1 MIYRDCNL
9 RYTVVTVFFVTSH
22 MQNPFKGSINI
33 DFYTNQSTI
42 KYIVLVVAAIIGV
55 GSIIYTT
62 QLVDVLKERE
72 RENIKLWAKAVE
84 FTTTADGASLNF
96 ITDNIIRPDNSLP
109 VIILDSATSEIL
121 TTRNVQFDSSLN
133 QDQIDDYLNKV
144 LNQMKAE
151 NDPQPILIRD
161 RPGSKIV
168 SIQYVYFRNSRLLRQ
183 LSAYPYIQLS
193 VIAVFAFIAYLAF
206 SYSRKAEQNR
216 VWVGLAKET
225 AHQLGTPLS
234 SLMAWVEYLR
244 ELPQMEGR
252 YDIIMELNKDVQ
264 RLEMIT
270 SRFSN
275 IGSNPV
281 LKNEEVS
288 EVIEETIAYLKP
300 RVSSKVAFVI
310 DADAPH
316 LSAKM
321 NRPLFE
327 WVVENIVKNGVD
339 AMSGIGKITITIGQ
353 ESEGMVFIDI
363 ADDGKGIV
371 KGKIKE
377 VFKPGFTTKKRGWGL
392 GLTLVKRIIE
402 NYHMGKIFVK
412 TSSADVGTVFRIV
425 LKD

>member
-1 MIYRDCNL
+1 
-9 RYTVVTVFFVTSH
+9 
-22 MQNPFKGSINI
+22 MQNPFKGSLGI

-62 QLVDVLKERE
+62 QLVNVLKERE

-84 FTTTADGASLNF
+84 FSTVADGGSLNF

-109 VIILDSATSEIL
+109 VIILDSATNEIL

-133 QDQIDDYLNKV
+133 QNQIDDYLNKV

-168 SIQYVYFRNSRLLRQ
+168 SVQYVYFRNSRLLRQ

-244 ELPQMEGR
+244 ELPQMEDR
-252 YDIIMELNKDVQ
+252 HDIIIELNKDVQ

-363 ADDGKGIV
+363 ADDGKGIA

>member
-1 MIYRDCNL
+1 
-9 RYTVVTVFFVTSH
+9 
-22 MQNPFKGSINI
+22 MQNPFKGSLSI

-62 QLVDVLKERE
+62 QLVNILKERE
-72 RENIKLWAKAVE
+72 RENIELWAKAVE
-84 FTTTADGASLNF
+84 FSTVADIASLNF

-109 VIILDSATSEIL
+109 VIILDSATNEIL
-121 TTRNVQFDSSLN
+121 TTRNIEVEESYN
-133 QDQIDDYLNKV
+133 QKQADDYLNEM
-144 LNQMKAE
+144 LDQMKEE

-193 VIAVFAFIAYLAF
+193 VIAIFAFIAYLAF

-244 ELPQMEGR
+244 ELPQMENR
-252 YDIIMELNKDVQ
+252 QEIITELNKDVQ

-270 SRFSN
+270 ARFSN
-275 IGSNPV
+275 IGSKPI
-281 LKNEEVS
+281 LKDEEVS
-288 EVIEETIAYLKP
+288 EVIEGVIAYLKP
-300 RVSSKVAFVI
+300 RVSSKVLFVV
-310 DADAPH
+310 DADSPH
-316 LSAKM
+316 LVAKM

-327 WVVENIVKNGVD
+327 WVIENIVKNGID
-339 AMSGIGKITITIGQ
+339 AMSGIGKITVTVGQ

-363 ADDGKGIV
+363 ADDGKGIA

-402 NYHMGKIFVK
+402 NYHMGKIYVK
-412 TSSADVGTVFRIV
+412 SSHTDVGTVFRIS
-425 LKD
+425 LKN

>member
-1 MIYRDCNL
+1 
-9 RYTVVTVFFVTSH
+9 
-22 MQNPFKGSINI
+22 MQNPFKGSLNI

-62 QLVDVLKERE
+62 QLVDILKERE

-109 VIILDSATSEIL
+109 VIILDSATNEIL
-121 TTRNVQFDSSLN
+121 TTRNIEIDSSLN
-133 QDQIDDYLNKV
+133 TVQAEDFLKKA
-144 LNQMKAE
+144 LAQMKTE
-151 NDPQPILIRD
+151 NDPQPILFRD

-193 VIAVFAFIAYLAF
+193 VIAIFASIAYLAF

-244 ELPQMEGR
+244 ELPQMENR
-252 YDIIMELNKDVQ
+252 QDIIAELNKDVQ

-275 IGSNPV
+275 IGSNPA
-281 LKNEEVS
+281 LKNEEVP
-288 EVIEETIAYLKP
+288 EVIEEIVAYLKP
-300 RVSSKVAFVI
+300 RVSSKVSFVI
-310 DADAPH
+310 DVEAPN
-316 LSAKM
+316 LTAKM

-327 WVVENIVKNGVD
+327 WVIENIVKNGID
-339 AMSGIGKITITIGQ
+339 AMSGIGKITITVGQ
-353 ESEGMVFIDI
+353 ESKGMVFIDI
-363 ADDGKGIV
+363 SDDGKGIA

-412 TSSADVGTVFRIV
+412 ASHIDVGTVFRIV
-425 LKD
+425 LKN

>member
-1 MIYRDCNL
+1 
-9 RYTVVTVFFVTSH
+9 
-22 MQNPFKGSINI
+22 MQNPFKGSLSI

-62 QLVDVLKERE
+62 QLVNILKERE
-72 RENIKLWAKAVE
+72 RENIELWAKAVE
-84 FTTTADGASLNF
+84 FSTVADIASLNF

-109 VIILDSATSEIL
+109 VIILDSATNEIL
-121 TTRNVQFDSSLN
+121 TTRNIEVEESYN
-133 QDQIDDYLNKV
+133 QKQVDDYLNEM
-144 LNQMKAE
+144 LGQMKEE

-193 VIAVFAFIAYLAF
+193 VIAIFAFIAYLAF

-244 ELPQMEGR
+244 ELPQMENR
-252 YDIIMELNKDVQ
+252 QEIITELNKDVQ

-270 SRFSN
+270 ARFSN
-275 IGSNPV
+275 IGSKPI
-281 LKNEEVS
+281 LKDEEVS
-288 EVIEETIAYLKP
+288 EVIEGVIAYLKP
-300 RVSSKVAFVI
+300 RVSSKVLFVV
-310 DADAPH
+310 DADSPH
-316 LSAKM
+316 LVAKM

-327 WVVENIVKNGVD
+327 WVIENIVKNGID
-339 AMSGIGKITITIGQ
+339 AMSGIGKITVTVGQ

-363 ADDGKGIV
+363 ADDGKGIA

-402 NYHMGKIFVK
+402 NYHMGKIYVK
-412 TSSADVGTVFRIV
+412 SSHTDVGTVFRIS
-425 LKD
+425 LKN

>member
-1 MIYRDCNL
+1 LIRL
-9 RYTVVTVFFVTSH
+9 IFVTSR
-22 MQNPFKGSINI
+22 MQNPFKGSLNI

-62 QLVDVLKERE
+62 QLVDILKERE

-109 VIILDSATSEIL
+109 VIILDSATNEIL
-121 TTRNVQFDSSLN
+121 TTRNIEIDSSLN
-133 QDQIDDYLNKV
+133 TVQAEDFLKKA
-144 LNQMKAE
+144 LAQMKTE
-151 NDPQPILIRD
+151 NDPQPILFRD

-193 VIAVFAFIAYLAF
+193 VIAIFASIAYLAF

-244 ELPQMEGR
+244 ELPQMENR
-252 YDIIMELNKDVQ
+252 QDIIAELNKDVQ

-275 IGSNPV
+275 IGSNPA

-288 EVIEETIAYLKP
+288 EVIEEIVAYLKP
-300 RVSSKVAFVI
+300 RVSSKVSFVI
-310 DADAPH
+310 DADAPN
-316 LSAKM
+316 LTAKM

-327 WVVENIVKNGVD
+327 WVIENIVKNGID
-339 AMSGIGKITITIGQ
+339 AMSGIGKITITVGQ

-363 ADDGKGIV
+363 ADDGKGIA

-412 TSSADVGTVFRIV
+412 ASHIDVGTVFRIV
-425 LKD
+425 LKN

>member
-1 MIYRDCNL
+1 
-9 RYTVVTVFFVTSH
+9 
-22 MQNPFKGSINI
+22 MQNPFKGSLSI

-62 QLVDVLKERE
+62 QLVNILKERE
-72 RENIKLWAKAVE
+72 RENIELWAKAVE
-84 FTTTADGASLNF
+84 FSTVADIASLNF

-109 VIILDSATSEIL
+109 VIILDSATNEIL
-121 TTRNVQFDSSLN
+121 TTRNIEVEESYN
-133 QDQIDDYLNKV
+133 QKQADDYLNEM
-144 LNQMKAE
+144 LGQMKSE

-193 VIAVFAFIAYLAF
+193 VIAIFAFIAYLAF

-244 ELPQMEGR
+244 ELPQMENR
-252 YDIIMELNKDVQ
+252 QEIITELNKDVQ

-270 SRFSN
+270 ARFSN
-275 IGSNPV
+275 IGSKPI
-281 LKNEEVS
+281 LKDEEVS
-288 EVIEETIAYLKP
+288 EVIEGVIAYLKP
-300 RVSSKVAFVI
+300 RVSSKVLFVV
-310 DADAPH
+310 DADSPH
-316 LSAKM
+316 LVAKM

-327 WVVENIVKNGVD
+327 WVIENIVKNGID
-339 AMSGIGKITITIGQ
+339 AMSGIGKITVTVGQ

-363 ADDGKGIV
+363 ADDGKGIA

-402 NYHMGKIFVK
+402 NYHMGKIYVK
-412 TSSADVGTVFRIV
+412 SSHTDVGTVFRIS
-425 LKD
+425 LKN

>member
-1 MIYRDCNL
+1 
-9 RYTVVTVFFVTSH
+9 
-22 MQNPFKGSINI
+22 MQNPFKGSLSI

-62 QLVDVLKERE
+62 QLVNILKERE
-72 RENIKLWAKAVE
+72 RENIELWAKAVE
-84 FTTTADGASLNF
+84 FSTVADIASLNF

-109 VIILDSATSEIL
+109 VIILDSATNEIL
-121 TTRNVQFDSSLN
+121 TTRNIEVEESYN
-133 QDQIDDYLNKV
+133 QKQVDDYLNEM
-144 LNQMKAE
+144 LDQMKSE

-193 VIAVFAFIAYLAF
+193 VIAIFAFIAYLAF

-244 ELPQMEGR
+244 ELPQMENR
-252 YDIIMELNKDVQ
+252 QEIITELNKDVQ

-270 SRFSN
+270 ARFSN
-275 IGSNPV
+275 IGSNPI
-281 LKNEEVS
+281 LKSEKVS
-288 EVIEETIAYLKP
+288 EVIEGVIDYLKP
-300 RVSSKVAFVI
+300 RVSSKVSFVL
-310 DADAPH
+310 DADSPQ
-316 LSAKM
+316 LRAKM
-321 NRPLFE
+321 NRSLFE
-327 WVVENIVKNGVD
+327 WVIENIVKNGID
-339 AMSGIGKITITIGQ
+339 AMSGIGKITITVGQ
-353 ESEGMVFIDI
+353 ESEEMVFIDI
-363 ADDGKGIV
+363 ADDGKGIA

-402 NYHMGKIFVK
+402 NYHMGKIYVK
-412 TSSADVGTVFRIV
+412 SSHADVGTVFRIS
-425 LKD
+425 LKN

>member
-1 MIYRDCNL
+1 
-9 RYTVVTVFFVTSH
+9 
-22 MQNPFKGSINI
+22 MQNPFKGSLSI

-62 QLVDVLKERE
+62 QLLNILKERE
-72 RENIKLWAKAVE
+72 RENIELWAKAVE
-84 FTTTADGASLNF
+84 FSTVADIASLNF

-109 VIILDSATSEIL
+109 VIILDSATNEIL
-121 TTRNVQFDSSLN
+121 TTRNIEVEESYN
-133 QDQIDDYLNKV
+133 QKQVDDYLNEM
-144 LNQMKAE
+144 LDQMKEE

-244 ELPQMEGR
+244 ELPQMENR
-252 YDIIMELNKDVQ
+252 QEIITELNKDVQ

-270 SRFSN
+270 ARFSN
-275 IGSNPV
+275 IGSKPI
-281 LKNEEVS
+281 LKDEEVS
-288 EVIEETIAYLKP
+288 EVIEGVIAYLKP
-300 RVSSKVAFVI
+300 RVSSKVLFVV
-310 DADAPH
+310 DADSPH
-316 LSAKM
+316 LVAKM

-327 WVVENIVKNGVD
+327 WVIENIVKNGID
-339 AMSGIGKITITIGQ
+339 AMSGIGKITVTVGQ

-363 ADDGKGIV
+363 ADDGKGIA

-402 NYHMGKIFVK
+402 NYHMGKIYVK
-412 TSSADVGTVFRIV
+412 SSHTDVGTVFRIS
-425 LKD
+425 LKN